1 MEILFYHI
9 SFGISAQTLF
19 RGNTVVLIELYL
31 QISKEVNPSLSTTTW
46 QVFTF
51 VNFSRS
57 KFAKNSYFETSWLD
71 IRSGSRAA
79 ATSRT
84 KHFMIIVNG
93 WKPFTIIKKTSILD
107 NAAVLDPPLDM
118 LNKYPVE
125 GK

>member
-19 RGNTVVLIELYL
+19 RRNTVVLIELYL

-57 KFAKNSYFETSWLD
+57 KFAKNSYFETYLGLTSEAYLGLLQHPG
-71 IRSGSRAA
+71 RS
-79 ATSRT
+79 T
-84 KHFMIIVNG
+84 
-93 WKPFTIIKKTSILD
+93 L
-107 NAAVLDPPLDM
+107 
-118 LNKYPVE
+118 
-125 GK
+125 